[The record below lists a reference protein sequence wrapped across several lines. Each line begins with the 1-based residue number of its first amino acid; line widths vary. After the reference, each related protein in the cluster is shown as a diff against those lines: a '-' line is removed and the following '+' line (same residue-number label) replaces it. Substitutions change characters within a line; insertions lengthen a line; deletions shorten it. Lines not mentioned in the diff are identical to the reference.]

1 MFVKIFNIFKI
12 FLAMFDNMWKG
23 EEVPLTI
30 LASAG
35 RNGKEN
41 ESLQG
46 ATHWSQ
52 EFKKKVKVKLQE
64 QYESENKI
72 ARVT

>member
-1 MFVKIFNIFKI
+1 
-12 FLAMFDNMWKG
+12 MFDNMWKG

-64 QYESENKI
+64 QYKEMHGMERDGGEIREGKS
-72 ARVT
+72 V

>member
-1 MFVKIFNIFKI
+1 
-12 FLAMFDNMWKG
+12 MFDNMWKG
-23 EEVPLTI
+23 EEAPLTI

-64 QYESENKI
+64 QYKEKRGTGRDEGEIREGKS
-72 ARVT
+72 V